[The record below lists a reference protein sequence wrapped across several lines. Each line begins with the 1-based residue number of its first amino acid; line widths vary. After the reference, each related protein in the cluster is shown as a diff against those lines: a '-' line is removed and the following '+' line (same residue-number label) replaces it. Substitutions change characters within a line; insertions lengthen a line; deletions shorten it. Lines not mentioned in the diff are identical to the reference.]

1 MKNARFTVLLA
12 VLGAALAVPLQ
23 AVEYT
28 RIEPERSRITFV
40 YKQMNAPTEGSFKR
54 FTSQLKLDPANPA
67 SGSARFDVEVAS
79 IDTGSAEGDD
89 EVRGA
94 QWFNAKA
101 HPRAQFVS
109 TTIKSAGPKLFDVTG
124 KLTIKG
130 KTQDVSTRATLR
142 EEGQQAVLE
151 GSFVIK
157 RTDFGIGEGVWTDPG
172 TVAHDVQIRFRL
184 LASAGGSVR
193 Q

>member
-1 MKNARFTVLLA
+1 MNYLRATLCLALL
-12 VLGAALAVPLQ
+12 GSALAVPLK

-28 RIEPERSRITFV
+28 RIDPERSRIAFV
-40 YKQMNAPTEGSFKR
+40 YKQMNAPTEGRFKR

-67 SGSARFDVEVAS
+67 SASARFDIDVAS

-89 EVRGA
+89 EVLGA

-109 TTIKSAGPKLFDVTG
+109 TAIKAAGPKAYDVTG

-130 KTQDVSTRATLR
+130 KTQDVSARATLR

-151 GSFVIK
+151 GSFLVR

-184 LASAGGSVR
+184 LASAGGTGK